1 MANITVHSNFL
12 FLVLDSSSGFKP
24 GFLYGN
30 NYWLS
35 SRSQC
40 LDISRSLSMSSR
52 IILNNMQY
60 RDLQKEF
67 PPFDINYFVAHFR
80 YNSTLQYH
88 IRMFT
93 EDVITLGFCL
103 PASCST
109 SNLSFILERILQ
121 DKIILRYDL
130 HFTDINLIRVK
141 NLKDDDKLSG
151 GAFLYICIGLGLCFM
166 TTTGTI
172 YDIFIQKNLKKNNM
186 NNINNGI
193 KDVSREIRT
202 EVNLPLHE
210 KSVIGEILSAAA
222 AGGTIRRRSSNCCLI
237 YLISLTV
244 ASANGLATDWWSP
257 RAVDNKVWA
266 YRFMEV
272 YGAYIF
278 DPFIGL
284 PSVDSYF
291 FSSGCLMSYWY
302 LKDKTNKILTKP
314 VRCREKLT
322 EFFIHIIKR
331 FLRLTPVYMMV
342 LGLWYLSSK
351 SFDKI
356 SQVYIH
362 ERAHETYSKY
372 WWRNL
377 LYIHNLFGLD
387 AMCMSWSWYLSV
399 DMQCYTISLMILIL
413 STIYFNGAVTILGA
427 LLISSIILTGYISYA
442 YEYVPAL
449 NELYRHA
456 DILYI
461 PPWMR
466 INSYIIGVITGYIL
480 IKLNN
485 NLLWKK
491 KVIIL
496 CWCAFCFAS
505 ACNVFI
511 LFLIYEQYIS
521 VSIIAVYLALQK
533 MLYAMGVAWIVIAC
547 STKHGGIVNKLLS
560 FKGWIPFSRLT
571 YCAYLLNPVIIRS
584 THLYSETT
592 VHFEFLL
599 FFVQGVGY
607 IVISYFCAYVL
618 SLMVEMPCLRL
629 IRMFIH
635 RQKML
640 KKVL

>member
-1 MANITVHSNFL
+1 MANIIVHSNFL

-30 NYWLS
+30 NYWLG

-130 HFTDINLIRVK
+130 HFTDIHLIRVK

-186 NNINNGI
+186 NNINNVTTMSYSFLI
-193 KDVSREIRT
+193 
-202 EVNLPLHE
+202 
-210 KSVIGEILSAAA
+210 EIL
-222 AGGTIRRRSSNCCLI
+222 L
-237 YLISLTV
+237 
-244 ASANGLATDWWSP
+244 
-257 RAVDNKVWA
+257 
-266 YRFMEV
+266 RF
-272 YGAYIF
+272 
-278 DPFIGL
+278 
-284 PSVDSYF
+284 
-291 FSSGCLMSYWY
+291 
-302 LKDKTNKILTKP
+302 
-314 VRCREKLT
+314 
-322 EFFIHIIKR
+322 
-331 FLRLTPVYMMV
+331 TPVYMMV

-362 ERAHETYSKY
+362 ERAHETCSKY

-377 LYIHNLFGLD
+377 LYIHNLFGFN
-387 AMCMSWSWYLSV
+387 AMCMNWSWYLSV
-399 DMQCYTISLMILIL
+399 DMQCYTINLMVLIL

-496 CWCAFCFAS
+496 CWCAFCLAS

-547 STKHGGIVNKLLS
+547 STKHGACNMRKSFSLHWAELFWEDYLYLSDLRCVTSLGNLRVFQQLDDYSKICSKWYVVLTPVVKLRYTRLFRHHLIHVNAVHQN
-560 FKGWIPFSRLT
+560 R
-571 YCAYLLNPVIIRS
+571 CAICHEIMVMVGMAKSCQDCLERFDHADRTLLNAGHGIPVAISPR
-584 THLYSETT
+584 ET
-592 VHFEFLL
+592 
-599 FFVQGVGY
+599 
-607 IVISYFCAYVL
+607 
-618 SLMVEMPCLRL
+618 
-629 IRMFIH
+629 
-635 RQKML
+635 
-640 KKVL
+640 